1 MWPYR
6 HLLLFE
12 NLYLHN
18 TGMHGDIMKDCFL
31 LVLGVKSAFTG
42 NVSVRLTLLLDLGG
56 ITISYQRY
64 IVT

>member
-1 MWPYR
+1 
-6 HLLLFE
+6 
-12 NLYLHN
+12 
-18 TGMHGDIMKDCFL
+18 MKDCFL